1 MSDNTLSAADRRVM
15 IAKLVQEKGQVS
27 ALELKREFNIADTS
41 IWRDL
46 RLLETNGQLKR
57 VRGGAV
63 AASRNPRIDSF
74 SLRMKQHI
82 REKERIGLAA
92 ARLINPKDVC
102 LFDSGGT
109 TLQIIKHISEGLRR
123 MNSIT
128 LVTNSLPIT
137 HEVLG
142 WTTPNLI
149 LLGGIYLPD
158 YQASVGPQT
167 LHQLRELTADLV
179 FLGTDGITL
188 EGGVTTA
195 NILMAEVDRLMV
207 ERSNRA
213 ILVTDSSKFGRVGFV
228 PVAPV
233 KSFQTIITDTNAPE
247 NIISSIRNLGVDVIL
262 V

>member
-1 MSDNTLSAADRRVM
+1 MRDTISAADRRNL
-15 IAKLVQEKGQVS
+15 IAQMVQEKGQVS
-27 ALELKREFNIADTS
+27 AIELREKFDMADTS

-46 RLLETNGQLKR
+46 RLLEVNGLLKR
-57 VRGGAV
+57 VHGGAI
-63 AASRNPRIDSF
+63 ALSSNPRLDSF
-74 SLRMKQHI
+74 SMKMKQRI
-82 REKERIGLAA
+82 WEKERIGLAA
-92 ARLINPKDVC
+92 AQLIQPKDVC
-102 LFDSGGT
+102 LLDSGST
-109 TLQIIKHISEGLRR
+109 TLQIIKKVPQNLRQ
-123 MNSIT
+123 MTPFT

-137 HEVLG
+137 HEVLS
-142 WTTPNLI
+142 WALPNLV

-167 LHQLRELTADLV
+167 LNQLRELTADIV

-195 NILMAEVDRLMV
+195 NILMAEVDRMMV

-228 PVAPV
+228 PVTSV
-233 KSFQTIITDTNAPE
+233 QSFQTIITDTNAPVDV
-247 NIISSIRNLGVDVIL
+247 IDSIRNLGVEVIL

>member
-1 MSDNTLSAADRRVM
+1 MSDDNLSAADRRIM
-15 IAKLVQEKGQVS
+15 IAKMIQEKGQVS
-27 ALELKREFNIADTS
+27 ALELKQEFKIAETS

-46 RLLETNGQLKR
+46 RLLEKNGQLKR

-63 AASRNPRIDSF
+63 AASGNPRSDSF
-74 SLRMKQHI
+74 SIKMKRHI

-92 ARLINPKDVC
+92 AKLIKPKDVC

-109 TLQIIKHISEGLRR
+109 TLQIIKQIPEDLRK
-123 MNSIT
+123 MNAIT

-137 HEVLG
+137 HEVLS
-142 WTTPNLI
+142 WTLPNLI

-167 LHQLRELTADLV
+167 LHQLRELTASLV

-195 NILMAEVDRLMV
+195 NILMAEVDKLMV
-207 ERSNRA
+207 ERSRRA
-213 ILVTDSSKFGRVGFV
+213 ILVTDSSKFGKVGFV

-233 KSFQTIITDTNAPE
+233 TSFQTIITDTNAPE
-247 NIISSIRNLGVDVIL
+247 DTISAIRDLGVEVIL

>member
-1 MSDNTLSAADRRVM
+1 MSEDNLSAADRRIM
-15 IAKLVQEKGQVS
+15 IAKLVQEKGAVS
-27 ALELKREFNIADTS
+27 AVELRREFNIADTS

-46 RLLETNGQLKR
+46 RLLEMNGQLKR

-63 AASRNPRIDSF
+63 AASANPRIDSF
-74 SLRMKQHI
+74 SMRMRQHI
-82 REKERIGLAA
+82 REKERIGRAA
-92 ARLINPKDVC
+92 AGLIKPKDVC

-109 TLQIIKHISEGLRR
+109 TLQIIKQIPEDLRR
-123 MNSIT
+123 MGSIT

-137 HEVLG
+137 HEVLS
-142 WTTPNLI
+142 WTLPNLM

-207 ERSNRA
+207 ERANRV

-228 PVAPV
+228 PVAQV
-233 KSFQTIITDTNAPE
+233 KSFQTIITDNNAPE
-247 NIISSIRNLGVDVIL
+247 ATISSIRDLGVEVIL